1 MAEELHPIT
10 ELSHGYGFW
19 ADDMNYTL
27 CKKSIVGESEKAK
40 KRGKTKPEN
49 IGKVAWYTKGYYST
63 FHDLIRGYFEQ
74 LTREK
79 IAQNEED
86 NRIADIEMLILDAY
100 KSAVKE
106 VERLHGH

>member
-27 CKKSIVGESEKAK
+27 CKKGIVGENTKGKQAK
-40 KRGKTKPEN
+40 EEN
-49 IGKVAWYTKGYYST
+49 IGKEVWHTKGYYST
-63 FHDLIRGYFEQ
+63 FHALIRGYFEQ

-86 NRIADIEMLILDAY
+86 NKIADIEMLILDAY

-106 VERLHGH
+106 VERLHGN

>member
-19 ADDMNYTL
+19 VDDMNYTL
-27 CKKSIVGESEKAK
+27 CKKGIVGESEKAK
-40 KRGKTKPEN
+40 RAGKLKEEN
-49 IGKVAWYTKGYYST
+49 IGKVVWRTQGYYST
-63 FHDLIRGYFEQ
+63 FHGLIRGYFEQ

-86 NRIADIEMLILDAY
+86 NKIADIEMLILDAY

-106 VERLHGH
+106 VERLHEH

>member
-1 MAEELHPIT
+1 MAEELHPII

-19 ADDMNYTL
+19 VDDMNYTL
-27 CKKSIVGESEKAK
+27 YKKGIVGESEKAK
-40 KRGKTKPEN
+40 KMGKMKPEN
-49 IGKVAWYTKGYYST
+49 IGKEVWHTKGYYST
-63 FHDLIRGYFEQ
+63 FHGLIRGYFEQ

-86 NRIADIEMLILDAY
+86 NKIADIEMLILDAY

>member
-27 CKKSIVGESEKAK
+27 CKKGIVGEKTVGN
-40 KRGKTKPEN
+40 RKTKPEN
-49 IGKVAWYTKGYYST
+49 VGKVAWYTKGYYST
-63 FHDLIRGYFEQ
+63 FHGLIRGYFEQ

-86 NRIADIEMLILDAY
+86 NRINDIEMLLLDTY

-106 VERLHGH
+106 VERIYGH